1 MLSAPRLAKTTL
13 ALTLAASWL
22 QLIMKDLEADL
33 RKVMAPNTGAALRE
47 SKRNVLKDFVHIAG
61 PLGVTHFLILTA
73 TQNASYLRIAKT
85 PRVRSSLPLEPQR
98 DTFRLRA
105 ARMPQK
111 TCSPS
116 WGDSII
122 VGKQGHGLRQGYY
135 C

>member
-1 MLSAPRLAKTTL
+1 M
-13 ALTLAASWL
+13 

-85 PRVRSSLPLEPQR
+85 PRVRSFP
-98 DTFRLRA
+98 A
-105 ARMPQK
+105 WMPQK
-111 TCSPS
+111 IRTRMLIVLHELVCSRAPVIS
-116 WGDSII
+116 QVFRLADPASC
-122 VGKQGHGLRQGYY
+122 L
-135 C
+135 